1 MPPQTSEW
9 SSGQSGLTIA
19 RSMFDALGESGP
31 AERSRQ
37 GVEELDADG
46 CRFFG
51 ATRFCHLRNA
61 AIFVLMRNCGTG
73 GSRLV
78 GH

>member
-1 MPPQTSEW
+1 VRFGEVLHYAAADVGMVV
-9 SSGQSGLTIA
+9 GAI
-19 RSMFDALGESGP
+19 RFDDRAVNVR
-31 AERSRQ
+31 RSRRERAS
-37 GVEELDADG
+37 GDADG